1 MRRAHARTYTH
12 RRAKTHTSTIWKC
25 SPFLAP
31 KLPALFNRL
40 NMNAFDFA
48 VADSKLCSSYTC
60 VLCYARRKP
69 LTPRRDIISISNPWH
84 ILNLSWQIILS
95 QWLLVERWRSLLGSN
110 EVRAF
115 GFKRERKT
123 TVSNAEGRGDKRQT
137 PAVYSSWLKHSLSLT
152 SLWALQ
158 KRDLSPSISVSGG
171 FCTDHSWHFSWHLFG
186 ILISVISSKNV

>member
-1 MRRAHARTYTH
+1 
-12 RRAKTHTSTIWKC
+12 
-25 SPFLAP
+25 
-31 KLPALFNRL
+31 
-40 NMNAFDFA
+40 MNAIYFA
-48 VADSKLCSSYTC
+48 VADLKACSSYTC

-137 PAVYSSWLKHSLSLT
+137 PAVYSSWLKQSLI

-158 KRDLSPSISVSGG
+158 KRDLSPSISVSRR
-171 FCTDHSWHFSWHLFG
+171 FHTDNSWHFSWHLFW
-186 ILISVISSKNV
+186 ILISIISSKHV